1 MTVIIDGLIID
12 NFAGGGG
19 ASTGIELAIGR
30 SVDVAINH
38 DPEAVA
44 LHKANHPAT
53 AHYCQS
59 VWKADPQEVVAE
71 VGAGVAIDPDTR
83 LPRVGLAWFSPDCKH
98 FSKAKGGKPVEK
110 GIRDLAWVVVQ
121 WAKRVRPAVIML
133 ENVEE
138 FQTWGPIGEDGRPDP
153 AQKGK
158 TFTQW
163 VGQLRR
169 LGYRVQWKEM
179 RACDYGAPTSR
190 KRLFLIA
197 RRDKLPIVWP
207 KPTHGKPGSPGV
219 LAGKL
224 LPWRTAASI
233 IDWTIPCPS
242 IFERKKPLAEATCRR
257 IAAGIKRYVLDAA
270 KPFIV
275 PLTHHG
281 SAERL
286 YDVDGPIPTITAAHR
301 GEMAFVTPTVISTDN
316 TSTRAMRAFDPED
329 PLRTIT
335 SAGGGFAAVAPVA
348 VPMADFVCTGC
359 GEENGATW
367 WPLCEWCGHE
377 AIRSAPFISYA
388 QHGGANRSAEE
399 PHHTIAAST
408 KDQNCIVA
416 AHLEKFSENS
426 RGKSLDDPLDT
437 VMAGAPRHA
446 VVAATMAQMGYGE
459 REGQAPR
466 ALDIEAPLGT
476 VVAGGTKH
484 AVVAAFMAQHN
495 SDSGGRARAGR
506 SAEAP
511 VSTLTAVPK
520 QQQVVQVTAAHLAQH
535 NTMPGGRIHAGHPVE
550 TPVSTLTSSGS
561 HQQLVASSIVKLRGT
576 SKDGQPSDVPLHTI
590 SAGGLHHAEVRAFMI
605 KYYGNEEDGHG
616 LGKPIGTVTT
626 KDRFGIVTVDVE
638 GEPYAIVDIGM
649 RMLSPRELYA
659 AQGFP
664 ASYIIDPVVAGKPL
678 TKTAQIRMCGNS
690 VCPPMA
696 EALVRANFASAE
708 AERVAA

>member
-1 MTVIIDGLIID
+1 MRVHIDGLIID

-19 ASTGIELAIGR
+19 ASTGIELAVGR

-44 LHKANHPAT
+44 LHAANHPAT
-53 AHYCQS
+53 SHYCQS

-71 VGAGVAIDPDTR
+71 VGADVAIDPQTR
-83 LPRVGLAWFSPDCKH
+83 LPKVGLAWFSPDCKH

-121 WAKRVRPAVIML
+121 WAQRVRPAVIML

-153 AQKGK
+153 AHKGK
-158 TFTQW
+158 TFEKW
-163 VGQLRR
+163 VRSLRR
-169 LGYRVQWKEM
+169 LGYRVNWKEL

-197 RRDKLPIVWP
+197 RSDKLPIVWP
-207 KPTHGKPGSPGV
+207 RPTHGKPGTPDV
-219 LAGKL
+219 VAGKL

-233 IDWTIPCPS
+233 IDWSIPCPS
-242 IFERKKPLAEATCRR
+242 IFERSKPLADATCRR

-275 PLTHHG
+275 PVTHHG

-286 YDVDGPIPTITAAHR
+286 YDVDAPIPTVTAAHR

-316 TSTRAMRAFDPED
+316 TSTRATRAFDPED

-348 VPMADFVCTGC
+348 VPFV
-359 GEENGATW
+359 
-367 WPLCEWCGHE
+367 
-377 AIRSAPFISYA
+377 SYA
-388 QHGGANRSAEE
+388 QHGGANRPVDE

-408 KDQNCIVA
+408 KDQNCVVAPVIVGCGGR
-416 AHLEKFSENS
+416 
-426 RGKSLDDPLDT
+426 RGQSGPVDPEGPYPTTTAKAD
-437 VMAGAPRHA
+437 VC
-446 VVAATMAQMGYGE
+446 VVAATMVQQGYGE

-476 VVAGGTKH
+476 VVAGGAKH
-484 AVVAAFMAQHN
+484 AVVQAFMAQHN
-495 SDSGGRARAGR
+495 SDAGGRPRAGR
-506 SAEAP
+506 SVEDP
-511 VSTLTAVPK
+511 VSTLTSVPK
-520 QQQVVQVTAAHLAQH
+520 QQQVVQVVAAHMEQA
-535 NTMPGGRIHAGHPVE
+535 NTGVIGHDME
-550 TPVSTLTSSGS
+550 EPVSTIVGKGCT
-561 HQQLVASSIVKLRGT
+561 QRLVASSIVKLRGT
-576 SKDGQPSDVPLHTI
+576 SKDGQPSDEPLHTI
-590 SAGGLHHAEVRAFMI
+590 SAGGLHHAEVRAFMV
-605 KYYGNEEDGHG
+605 KYYGNEGDGHG
-616 LGKPIGTVTT
+616 LDKPIGTVTT
-626 KDRFGIVTVDVE
+626 KDRFGVVTVDID
-638 GEPYAIVDIGM
+638 GEPFAIVDIGM

-696 EALVRANFASAE
+696 EALVRANFAAAE
-708 AERVAA
+708 VEQVAA

>member
-1 MTVIIDGLIID
+1 MRVQIDGLIID

-19 ASTGIELAIGR
+19 ASTGIELAVGR

-44 LHKANHPAT
+44 LHAANHPAT
-53 AHYCQS
+53 SHYCQS

-71 VGAGVAIDPDTR
+71 VGAGVAIDPQTR

-121 WAKRVRPAVIML
+121 WAQRVRPAVIML

-153 AQKGK
+153 AHKGK
-158 TFTQW
+158 TFEKW
-163 VGQLRR
+163 VRSLRR
-169 LGYRVQWKEM
+169 LGYRVNWKEL

-197 RRDKLPIVWP
+197 RSDKLPIVWP
-207 KPTHGKPGSPGV
+207 KPTHGKPGTPDV
-219 LAGKL
+219 VAGKL

-233 IDWTIPCPS
+233 IDWSIPCPS
-242 IFERKKPLAEATCRR
+242 IFERSKPLADATCRR

-275 PLTHHG
+275 PVTHHG

-286 YDVDGPIPTITAAHR
+286 YDVDAPIPTVTAAHR
-301 GEMAFVTPTVISTDN
+301 GEMAFIAPTVISTDN
-316 TSTRAMRAFDPED
+316 TSTRATRAFDPED

-348 VPMADFVCTGC
+348 VPFV
-359 GEENGATW
+359 
-367 WPLCEWCGHE
+367 
-377 AIRSAPFISYA
+377 SYA
-388 QHGGANRSAEE
+388 QHGGANRPVDD

-408 KDQNCIVA
+408 KDQNCVVAPVIVGCGGR
-416 AHLEKFSENS
+416 
-426 RGKSLDDPLDT
+426 RGQSGPVDPEGPYPTTTAKAD
-437 VMAGAPRHA
+437 AC
-446 VVAATMAQMGYGE
+446 VVAATMVQQGYGE

-476 VVAGGTKH
+476 VVAGGAKH
-484 AVVAAFMAQHN
+484 AVVAAFMEKFSENSRGKSAGDPLDTVMAGAPRHAVIAAHMAQHN
-495 SDSGGRARAGR
+495 GGVVGKPI
-506 SAEAP
+506 EEP
-511 VSTLTAVPK
+511 LSTL
-520 QQQVVQVTAAHLAQH
+520 
-535 NTMPGGRIHAGHPVE
+535 
-550 TPVSTLTSSGS
+550 VSRGTQ
-561 HQQLVASSIVKLRGT
+561 QQLVASSIVKLRNNN
-576 SKDGQPSDVPLHTI
+576 QPRPIEAPIDVIT
-590 SAGGLHHAEVRAFMI
+590 AGGLHHAEVRAALAPLGGMSPGHERDVAAFMV
-605 KYYGNEEDGHG
+605 KYYGNEGDGHG
-616 LGKPIGTVTT
+616 LDKPIGTVTT
-626 KDRFGIVTVDVE
+626 KDRFGVVTVDID
-638 GEPYAIVDIGM
+638 GEPFAIVDIGM

-708 AERVAA
+708 VEQVAA